1 MTEYAKLVLAVDS
14 TQAVGAAGDLK
25 TLESQGGKTESS
37 MASLGNAAKIAG
49 AAIAAAAAATVG
61 MVAASVQA
69 ADAAGEAAQS
79 AGVTTA
85 EFTRLQYAMQFD
97 GAPENLGQSMK
108 FLNKAVAD
116 AAVGAGN
123 NAEMFAAMGVSIQNQ
138 DGTLR
143 SSHDILLQVS
153 DRFAGMQDGAQKAAL
168 ATEIFGKAGAD
179 MIPFLNNGAAG
190 IAQLEAEAD
199 QLGITINDQTAAA
212 AGHLNDTFGRLK
224 SAGAGFSNQIMV
236 AMMPALT
243 GLGDEMAAAATNSG
257 AMEMAG
263 KALVVILKSVLTAAV
278 VVAAAFQAVG
288 QTIGATAAAAV
299 QVSSGD
305 FRGAWET
312 MKAGAADVGDSIE
325 GAMTRVNGIW
335 EASAVA
341 AESAEARKVAAI
353 HATAAATFDPG
364 AALAAKDGG
373 GATAAAPGEAPAV
386 TTPLTP
392 ALAAMQQEAV
402 DMDAL
407 LDEHYASAMEK
418 QAAYEQHS
426 AELAAAAAQA
436 KLMTT
441 AGYLGD
447 IAGVFAGQSKTMLIA
462 QKAAAL
468 PAAFLAIQT
477 GMAQAL
483 ALPFPANLGAMA
495 KVASVGKGIY
505 DSIKSVGGGGGGGT
519 GIKTSGGGA
528 MSLGGSTAS
537 VAQTS
542 APARQPTTDIR
553 LVGIRPDD
561 MISGTY
567 LQKIIAGIGETLAD
581 NGGRMGK
588 VELVMSA

>member
-123 NAEMFAAMGVSIQNQ
+123 NAEMFAAMGVSIRNQ

-143 SSHDILLQVS
+143 SSHDVLLQVS
-153 DRFAGMQDGAQKAAL
+153 DRFAGMEDGAQKAAL
-168 ATEIFGKAGAD
+168 ATDIFGKAGAD

-190 IAQLEAEAD
+190 IAALEAEAD
-199 QLGITINDQTAAA
+199 QLGITIDDKTAAA

-224 SAGAGFSNQIMV
+224 SAGAGLANQVMV

-299 QVSSGD
+299 QVASGD
-305 FRGAWET
+305 FRGAFET
-312 MKAGAADVGDSIE
+312 MKAGAANVGDSITS
-325 GAMTRVNGIW
+325 AMARVDGIW
-335 EASAVA
+335 NASAATVEA
-341 AESAEARKVAAI
+341 AEARKVAAI
-353 HATAAATFDPG
+353 HATAAATAP
-364 AALAAKDGG
+364 
-373 GATAAAPGEAPAV
+373 ATAATGAAGPAGPV
-386 TTPLTP
+386 PPEGAVVVTPLSGMYEAT
-392 ALAAMQQEAV
+392 AQQAV
-402 DMDAL
+402 DVDAL
-407 LDEHYASAMEK
+407 LDEIYPSFLEK
-418 QAAYEQHS
+418 QQAYEQQS
-426 AELAAAAAQA
+426 AQLQAATNQA
-436 KLMTT
+436 KRLE
-441 AGYLGD
+441 ALGHLGD
-447 IAGVFAGQSKTMLIA
+447 MASVFAGQSKTMLIA

-468 PAAFLAIQT
+468 PAAFLAIKT

-495 KVASVGKGIY
+495 KVASVGKGVY
-505 DSIKSVGGGGGGGT
+505 DSIKSIGGGGGGGGAIGAVSG
-519 GIKTSGGGA
+519 GISLGATTGGGA
-528 MSLGGSTAS
+528 S
-537 VAQTS
+537 VAPQA

-561 MISGTY
+561 MISGSY